1 MNNFIKCISTYI
13 NDACQIDKELFEQY
27 DVKRGLRN
35 ANGSGVLVGLTNVG
49 DVQGYSVG
57 KDGLVPVEGNL
68 RYRGY
73 SVNQLAEGFQSKGYH
88 GFDET
93 TFLLLTGKLPTKD
106 QLEKFTTYLA
116 QNRDLDE
123 NFTNTLL
130 ALKGK
135 DLMNMLSRSVL
146 TLYTLDDTAEEYT
159 HENLMNQSLKL
170 IAKLPTIVAYS
181 YHGMIHKYKRDTLTI
196 RHPKPELSTAENLL
210 YMVKG
215 NFTPLDAEILD
226 LAMVLHAEHGGGNNS
241 SFTMRLV
248 SSAMTDTYSATA
260 AAIGSLKGRLHG
272 GANLKVLQMMEDF
285 KANIKN
291 WDDEN
296 EVKEYLKLILDAKA
310 FDNSGKIY
318 GLGHA
323 VYTLSDPRAVLLKK
337 KASALAKEKGLD
349 KEYALYELVERLA
362 PIAFEELKGSK
373 KTISANVDFYSGFVY
388 EAIGI
393 PKELFTPIFA
403 ISRMAGWAAHR
414 LEEVTFS
421 SKRIIRPAYKNVA
434 NCEIHYDDIDER
446 KVDEDQND
454 CKSN

>member
-1 MNNFIKCISTYI
+1 MNEFIKCISKSI
-13 NDACQIDKELFEQY
+13 NDASQIDKELFEQY
-27 DVKRGLRN
+27 NVKRGLRN
-35 ANGSGVLVGLTNVG
+35 ADGSGVLVGLTNVG
-49 DVQGYSVG
+49 DVQGYIAENG
-57 KDGLVPVEGNL
+57 KLTPVEGNL

-73 SVNQLAEGFQSKGYH
+73 SVNQLVEGFQEGGYH

-93 TFLLLTGKLPTKD
+93 TFLLLTGKLPLKEE
-106 QLEKFTTYLA
+106 LEKFTQYLA
-116 QNRDLDE
+116 EHRDLDE
-123 NFTNTLL
+123 RFTNMIL
-130 ALKGK
+130 ALKGR

-146 TLYTLDDTAEEYT
+146 ILYNLDKTAEDYT
-159 HENLMNQSLKL
+159 HENLMHQSLNL
-170 IAKLPTIVAYS
+170 IAKLPTIIAYS
-181 YHGMIHKYKRDTLTI
+181 YHSMVHKYNREDLII
-196 RHPKPELSTAENLL
+196 RHPKVDLSTAENLL
-210 YMVKG
+210 YMLKG
-215 NFTPLDAEILD
+215 DDFTSLEAEILD

-272 GANLKVLQMMEDF
+272 GANLKVLEMMENF
-285 KANIKN
+285 KENIKN
-291 WDDEN
+291 WDDET
-296 EVKEYLKLILDAKA
+296 EVKEYLKQILDAKA
-310 FDNSGKIY
+310 YDNSGKIY

-323 VYTLSDPRAVLLKK
+323 VYTLSDPRAIILKA
-337 KASALAKEKGLD
+337 KATQLAKEKGLE

-388 EAIGI
+388 EAIGV
-393 PKELFTPIFA
+393 PRELFTPIFA

-434 NCEIHYDDIDER
+434 NCEIHYSPIGKR
-446 KVDEDQND
+446 KKTKD
-454 CKSN
+454 C

>member
-1 MNNFIKCISTYI
+1 MNEFIKCISKSI
-13 NDACQIDKELFEQY
+13 NDASQIDKGLFEQY
-27 DVKRGLRN
+27 NVKRGLRN
-35 ANGSGVLVGLTNVG
+35 ADGSGVLVGLTNVG
-49 DVQGYSVG
+49 DVQGYIPENG
-57 KDGLVPVEGNL
+57 KLKPVEGNL

-73 SVNQLAEGFQSKGYH
+73 SINQITQGFQEGKYH

-93 TFLLLTGKLPTKD
+93 TFLLLTGKLPRKEE
-106 QLEKFTTYLA
+106 LEKFTTYLA

-123 NFTNTLL
+123 TFTNMILS
-130 ALKGK
+130 LKGQ

-146 TLYTLDDTAEEYT
+146 ILYNLDPTAEEYN
-159 HENLMNQSLKL
+159 HENLMNQSLSL

-181 YHGMIHKYKRDTLTI
+181 YHSMMHKYKRANLVI

-210 YMVKG
+210 YMLKG
-215 NFTPLDAEILD
+215 ENYTSLEAEILD

-248 SSAMTDTYSATA
+248 SSSMTDTYSATA

-272 GANLKVLQMMEDF
+272 GANLKVLEMMENF
-285 KANIKN
+285 KANIKDWSN
-291 WDDEN
+291 ET
-296 EVKEYLKLILDAKA
+296 EVKEYLKKILDAKA
-310 FDNSGKIY
+310 YDQSGKIY

-323 VYTLSDPRAVLLKK
+323 VYTLSDPRAIILKK
-337 KASALAKEKGLD
+337 KAIELAKEKGLD

-388 EAIGI
+388 EAIGV
-393 PKELFTPIFA
+393 PRELFTPIFA

-434 NCEIHYDDIDER
+434 NCEIHYQKLGER
-446 KVDEDQND
+446 NKLQD
-454 CKSN
+454 C

>member
-1 MNNFIKCISTYI
+1 MNKFIKCISTYI
-13 NDACQIDKELFEQY
+13 NDACQIDKGLFEQY
-27 DVKRGLRN
+27 NVKRGLRN
-35 ANGSGVLVGLTNVG
+35 ADGSGVLVGLTHVG
-49 DVQGYSVG
+49 DVQGYKVG
-57 KDGLVPVEGNL
+57 ENGLIPIEGNL

-73 SVNQLAEGFQSKGYH
+73 SINQLVKGFQSKGYH

-93 TFLLLTGKLPTKD
+93 TFLLLTDRLPTKD
-106 QLEKFTTYLA
+106 QLEKFSSYLA
-116 QNRDLDE
+116 SHRDLDE

-159 HENLMNQSLKL
+159 HENLMNQSLML
-170 IAKLPTIVAYS
+170 IAKLPTIVAYA
-181 YHGMIHKYKRDTLTI
+181 YHGMVHKYQRETLTI

-215 NFTPLDAEILD
+215 NFTPLDAETLD

-272 GANLKVLQMMEDF
+272 GANLKVLEMMEDF

-291 WDDEN
+291 WDDET
-296 EVKEYLKLILDAKA
+296 EVKEYLKRILDAKA

-337 KASALAKEKGLD
+337 KASELAQEKDLD

-434 NCEIHYDDIDER
+434 TCEMHYDDIDAR
-446 KVDEDQND
+446 IIKDDDE
-454 CKSN
+454 CKNC

>member
-1 MNNFIKCISTYI
+1 MNEFIKCISKSI
-13 NDACQIDKELFEQY
+13 NDASQIDKGLFEQY
-27 DVKRGLRN
+27 NVKRGLRN
-35 ANGSGVLVGLTNVG
+35 ADGSGVLVGLTNVG
-49 DVQGYSVG
+49 DVQGYVVA
-57 KDGLVPVEGNL
+57 DGGLKPVEGNL

-73 SVNQLAEGFQSKGYH
+73 SVNQITKGFQEGNYH

-93 TFLLLTGKLPTKD
+93 TFLLLTGKLPRKEELD
-106 QLEKFTTYLA
+106 KFTQYLA
-116 QNRDLDE
+116 ENRDLDE
-123 NFTNTLL
+123 RFTNMILS
-130 ALKGK
+130 LKGK

-146 TLYTLDDTAEEYT
+146 ILYNLDDTAEDYT
-159 HENLMNQSLKL
+159 HENLMHQSLSL
-170 IAKLPTIVAYS
+170 IAKLPTIIAYS
-181 YHGMIHKYKRDTLTI
+181 YHSMMHKYNRADLVI
-196 RHPKPELSTAENLL
+196 RHPKEDLSTAENLL
-210 YMVKG
+210 YMLKG
-215 NFTPLDAEILD
+215 DDYTSLESEILD

-248 SSAMTDTYSATA
+248 SSSMTDTYSATA

-272 GANLKVLQMMEDF
+272 GANLKVLEMMENF

-296 EVKEYLKLILDAKA
+296 EVKEYLKQILDAKA
-310 FDNSGKIY
+310 YDNSGKIY

-323 VYTLSDPRAVLLKK
+323 VYTLSDPRAIILKA
-337 KASALAKEKGLD
+337 KATELAKEKGLE

-362 PIAFEELKGSK
+362 PVAFEELKGSK

-388 EAIGI
+388 EAIGV
-393 PKELFTPIFA
+393 PRELFTPIFA

-434 NCEIHYDDIDER
+434 NCEIHYSPLGGRE
-446 KVDEDQND
+446 KNQD
-454 CKSN
+454 C